1 MIWCNQKLENS
12 CKFGCIKWLIEDEL
26 RLLKWEEKLIIT
38 VKCTLK
44 TAYRTNIYAS
54 INFSDLI
61 IKRYTAR
68 YETTSR
74 HWILVDISWKTS
86 VDLEFN
92 KTMYL
97 LKRFD
102 TDTLVSIKLKRTNMS
117 YLKYRWDGSLA
128 EMLRISRSW

>member
-1 MIWCNQKLENS
+1 M
-12 CKFGCIKWLIEDEL
+12 IEDEL
-26 RLLKWEEKLIIT
+26 RLLKWEEQLVIT

-74 HWILVDISWKTS
+74 HCFLDTHKSKTN
-86 VDLEFN
+86 VKRENN

-97 LKRFD
+97 LKKI
-102 TDTLVSIKLKRTNMS
+102 L
-117 YLKYRWDGSLA
+117 
-128 EMLRISRSW
+128 